1 MDQAIGLEHATRN
14 TQYSGAI
21 MQIHDLKP
29 SPGSHRRR
37 KIVGR
42 GPGSGHG
49 KTATRGHKGQK
60 KHGQVNP
67 NFEGGQT
74 PLHRRLP
81 QLRGFKPVN
90 KKDYAIINV
99 RDLEK
104 LEADAVVNGEALLQA
119 GIIRDV
125 RDGVKVL
132 GDGELTKGLTVQAVK
147 FSKTAI
153 EKITAAGGTAQT
165 V

>member
-1 MDQAIGLEHATRN
+1 
-14 TQYSGAI
+14 

-29 SPGSHRRR
+29 APGSHRRR

-49 KTATRGHKGQK
+49 KTATRGAKGQK
-60 KHGQVNP
+60 KHEQVNP

-90 KKDYAIINV
+90 KKDYAIVNV

-104 LEADAVVNGEALLQA
+104 LDPGSTVTGESLIEA

-132 GDGELTKGLTVQAVK
+132 GDGELTKSLTVQAVK
-147 FSKTAI
+147 FSKTAA
-153 EKITAAGGTAQT
+153 EKIQGAGGTVKT
-165 V
+165 L

>member
-1 MDQAIGLEHATRN
+1 
-14 TQYSGAI
+14 

-29 SPGSHRRR
+29 AAGSTKRR

-42 GPGSGHG
+42 GIGSGHG
-49 KTATRGHKGQK
+49 KTATRGANGQK
-60 KHGQVNP
+60 KREQVNP

-74 PLHRRLP
+74 ALHRRLP

-99 RDLEK
+99 RDLEA
-104 LEADAVVNGEALLQA
+104 LAADTEVTAALLIEK
-119 GIIRDV
+119 GIIRDE

-132 GDGELTKGLTVQAVK
+132 GDGELTKKLTVKAAR
-147 FSKTAI
+147 FSKSAVQKL
-153 EKITAAGGTAQT
+153 EAVGGTAET
-165 V
+165 VK